1 MRQKETEEV
10 CCGKEADFPV
20 SEEELVRRYEGVF
33 TAAVNDVLR
42 DMKYLYQTLPNSIM
56 PLRDLMK
63 VAGAAFTIKGS
74 KNLSL
79 ENEMEERARMLEAI
93 PANSVCVWDTGG
105 DDESAQWGEIMTM
118 ASRKRGCRGAVV
130 DGGVRD
136 TQRILEMDFPV
147 FCRYRTGNGMAGRFR
162 MIGYQMTVRIGNVT
176 IRPGDIIFGDADGVI
191 VIPREIAWEV
201 LTRAEAIRDGEVGIR
216 DMVQEGM
223 KPTEIVKNGGYF

>member
-10 CCGKEADFPV
+10 CCGKELDFPV

-56 PLRDLMK
+56 PLRDHMK

-201 LTRAEAIRDGEVGIR
+201 LTRAEAIRDGEIGIR